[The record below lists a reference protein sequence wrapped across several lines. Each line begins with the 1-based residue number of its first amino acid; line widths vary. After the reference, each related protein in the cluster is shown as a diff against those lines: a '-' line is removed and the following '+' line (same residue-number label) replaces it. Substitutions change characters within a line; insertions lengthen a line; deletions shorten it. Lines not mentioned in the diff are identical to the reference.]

1 MAVLC
6 SSTLPVIPPPKLP
19 VLTDGIRLVA
29 VDQMDIVTVPA
40 AERGDPASPR
50 TTASPRRPAAVTI
63 RPILSSPTAVALVK
77 ILLRIRLPVKLADVL
92 RLGTPAVFLAGVSL
106 HELHGPLAVVVAPVR
121 RLRVRSMV

>member
-6 SSTLPVIPPPKLP
+6 SSTLQVIPPPKLS

-40 AERGDPASPR
+40 AERGDSASPR
-50 TTASPRRPAAVTI
+50 TAASPRRPAAVTI
-63 RPILSSPTAVALVK
+63 RTSPTAVALVK

-92 RLGTPAVFLAGVSL
+92 RLGTPAVFLAGVKVLSL
-106 HELHGPLAVVVAPVR
+106 HELHGALAVVVAPVR